1 MPSVLFLLLR
11 RMRLPLIILI
21 CVYAISILGLVLI
34 PGQDDQG
41 NPWSMDFFHAFYF
54 VSYMGST
61 IGFGEIPYPFT
72 DAQRLWTTFIIYVT
86 VIAWL
91 YSIGSLLTILQDPAF
106 RKVMRQSRFERSVK
120 RLREPFYL
128 ICGYG
133 DTGSLLVRSL
143 TNRGLRVVVID
154 LKMDHIET
162 LSLEDLQM
170 QVPGLCADAAD
181 PEILRVSGLTHRRCA
196 GLVAITDDDSV
207 NLNIAL
213 AGKLLAPRVPVI
225 CNAEHRETASNM
237 ASFGTDFIINP
248 FETFAGLLKLSI
260 ESPHIYTLYEW
271 LTNPRIGPIPD
282 PVRPPRGTWVLCGY
296 GRFGKAVSDSLRSV
310 NIKPKIIELLPD
322 TTSAPTDTIKG
333 KGTEA
338 STLLRAGVEIADAI
352 IAGTDNDADNL
363 SILMTA
369 RELNR
374 NLFIVSRQSHRR
386 TAPLFHAAR
395 PHLIIQPARVVAR
408 KVLALI
414 QNPLLADFLQ
424 HMREQD
430 DAWARHLIKEMWLLA
445 GDRDVDTW
453 TVRINKYEAP
463 AVYNRLVQGQAVK
476 IAYLLRDPYRRDE
489 RMPGLAMML
498 KRDDIV
504 RLEPEGELELNINDE
519 LLIGGL
525 LKTRETMDWILSNV
539 KVLEYVVTGEA
550 LPDNLIRRW
559 ISRRYS
565 AH

>member
-1 MPSVLFLLLR
+1 
-11 RMRLPLIILI
+11 
-21 CVYAISILGLVLI
+21 
-34 PGQDDQG
+34 
-41 NPWSMDFFHAFYF
+41 
-54 VSYMGST
+54 
-61 IGFGEIPYPFT
+61 
-72 DAQRLWTTFIIYVT
+72 
-86 VIAWL
+86 
-91 YSIGSLLTILQDPAF
+91 
-106 RKVMRQSRFERSVK
+106 
-120 RLREPFYL
+120 
-128 ICGYG
+128 
-133 DTGSLLVRSL
+133 
-143 TNRGLRVVVID
+143 
-154 LKMDHIET
+154 
-162 LSLEDLQM
+162 M

-338 STLLRAGVEIADAI
+338 STLQRAGVETADAI

-453 TVRINKYEAP
+453 TVRINKHEAP

-476 IAYLLRDPYRRDE
+476 VAYLLRDPYRRDE
-489 RMPGLAMML
+489 RMPGLPMML

-504 RLEPEGELELNINDE
+504 RLEPEGEMELCIDDE

-525 LKTRETMDWILSNV
+525 LKTQETMDWILSNV

-550 LPDNLIRRW
+550 LPDNPIRRW
-559 ISRRYS
+559 IGRRYS